1 MVEEKK
7 GEKRED
13 DLRYKYIGFDVY
25 SSRAKKFWR
34 DPEEEKRYLEEVKK
48 RKEKGEREERDHSL
62 IAVPVFSPVEKWIL
76 TVTSVLMILCLF
88 LPWFTFTRGESVMRY
103 NVLQYLFNFGTLMTY
118 SGLGGALLG
127 VLTIIFPV
135 AMLTSLLFGILN
147 LLALYSKTNSEGGYL
162 RKVKKTLRLN
172 FIPFF
177 LWIVAVIISII
188 GIATP
193 LASAFGVNQLKDNF
207 DVITLVSISGIG
219 LWISLGCWTLNSVK
233 ANDL

>member
-62 IAVPVFSPVEKWIL
+62 IAVPIFSPVEKWIL
-76 TVTSVLMILCLF
+76 TISSVLMILCFF

-127 VLTIIFPV
+127 VLTVIFPV
-135 AMLTSLLFGILN
+135 AMLSSLLFGILN
-147 LLALYSKTNSEGGYL
+147 LLALYSKTNSEEGYL

-177 LWIVAVIISII
+177 LWIVAVIISIV
-188 GIATP
+188 GVAAP

-207 DVITLVSISGIG
+207 DVITLVSISGFG
-219 LWISLGCWTLNSVK
+219 LWISLGCWILNSVK

>member
-7 GEKRED
+7 GERRED

-62 IAVPVFSPVEKWIL
+62 IAVPIFSPVEKWIL
-76 TVTSVLMILCLF
+76 TVSSVLMILCLF

-103 NVLQYLFNFGTLMTY
+103 NVMQYLFNFGILMTY

-127 VLTIIFPV
+127 VLAVIFPV

-147 LLALYSKTNSEGGYL
+147 LLALYSKTNSEEGYL

-172 FIPFF
+172 FIPFL
-177 LWIVAVIISII
+177 LWIAAVIISIV
-188 GIATP
+188 GVAAP

-219 LWISLGCWTLNSVK
+219 LWISLGCWILNSVK

>member
-7 GEKRED
+7 SEKRED
-13 DLRYKYIGFDVY
+13 DQRYKYIGFDVY

-34 DPEEEKRYLEEVKK
+34 NPEEEKLYLEEVKK

-76 TVTSVLMILCLF
+76 TVTSSLMILCLF
-88 LPWFTFTRGESVMRY
+88 LPWFTLTRGESVMNY
-103 NVLQYLFNFGTLMTY
+103 SALGYLFNFGTLMTY

-127 VLTIIFPV
+127 VLAVIFPI

-147 LLALYSKTNSEGGYL
+147 LLALYSKTNSDEGYL

-177 LWIVAVIISII
+177 LWIAAVIISII
-188 GIATP
+188 GVAAP
-193 LASAFGVNQLKDNF
+193 LASAFGVNQVKDNF
-207 DVITLVSISGIG
+207 NVITLVSISGFG
-219 LWISLGCWTLNSVK
+219 LWISLGCWILNSVK

>member
-7 GEKRED
+7 AEKRED
-13 DLRYKYIGFDVY
+13 DLRFKYIGFDVY
-25 SSRAKKFWR
+25 SSKAKKFWR
-34 DPEEEKRYLEEVKK
+34 NPEEEKRYSEEVRK

-76 TVTSVLMILCLF
+76 TVTSALMILCLF
-88 LPWFTFTRGESVMRY
+88 LPWFTFTRGENSMSY
-103 NVLQYLFNFGTLMTY
+103 SALQYLFNLGTLMTY

-127 VLTIIFPV
+127 ILAIMFPV
-135 AMLTSLLFGILN
+135 MMLTSLLFGILN
-147 LLALYSKTNSEGGYL
+147 LLALYSKTSSQEEYL
-162 RKVKKTLRLN
+162 RKVKKMLRLN
-172 FIPFF
+172 FLPLL
-177 LWIVAVIISII
+177 LWIAAVIISII

-207 DVITLVSISGIG
+207 DVITLVSISGFG
-219 LWISLGCWTLNSVK
+219 LWISLGCWILNSVK

>member
-25 SSRAKKFWR
+25 SSSAKKFWR

-62 IAVPVFSPVEKWIL
+62 IAVPVFSPVEKWVL
-76 TVTSVLMILCLF
+76 TVSSVLMILCLF
-88 LPWFTFTRGESVMRY
+88 LPWFTLSRGESVMRY

-127 VLTIIFPV
+127 VLAVIFPI
-135 AMLTSLLFGILN
+135 AMLASLLFGILN
-147 LLALYSKTNSEGGYL
+147 LLALYSKTNSQEGYL
-162 RKVKKTLRLN
+162 RKIKKTLRLN
-172 FIPFF
+172 FIPLF
-177 LWIVAVIISII
+177 LWIVAVIIAII
-188 GIATP
+188 GVAAP
-193 LASAFGVNQLKDNF
+193 PASAFGVNQVKDNF
-207 DVITLVSISGIG
+207 DVITLVSISGFG
-219 LWISLGCWTLNSVK
+219 LWISLGCWILNSVK

>member
-25 SSRAKKFWR
+25 SSGAKKFWR

-62 IAVPVFSPVEKWIL
+62 IAVPIFSPVEKWIL
-76 TVTSVLMILCLF
+76 TVSSVLMILCLF

-103 NVLQYLFNFGTLMTY
+103 NVMQYLFNFGILMTY

-127 VLTIIFPV
+127 VLAVIFPV

-147 LLALYSKTNSEGGYL
+147 LLALYSKTNSEEGYL

-172 FIPFF
+172 FIPFL
-177 LWIVAVIISII
+177 LWIAAVIISIV
-188 GIATP
+188 GVAAP

-219 LWISLGCWTLNSVK
+219 LWISLGCWILNSVK

>member
-7 GEKRED
+7 TEKRED
-13 DLRYKYIGFDVY
+13 DQRYKYIGFDVY

-34 DPEEEKRYLEEVKK
+34 NPEEEKLYLEEVKK

-76 TVTSVLMILCLF
+76 TVTSALMILCLF
-88 LPWFTFTRGESVMRY
+88 LPWFTLTRGEGVMNY
-103 NVLQYLFNFGTLMTY
+103 SALGYLFNFGTLMTY

-127 VLTIIFPV
+127 VLAIIFPI

-147 LLALYSKTNSEGGYL
+147 LLALYSKTNSDEGYL

-177 LWIVAVIISII
+177 LWIAAVIISII
-188 GIATP
+188 GVAAP
-193 LASAFGVNQLKDNF
+193 LASAFGVNQVKDNF
-207 DVITLVSISGIG
+207 NVITLVSISGFG
-219 LWISLGCWTLNSVK
+219 LWISLGCWILNSVK

>member
-7 GEKRED
+7 GEKKEE

-34 DPEEEKRYLEEVKK
+34 NPEEEKLYLEEVRK

-76 TVTSVLMILCLF
+76 TVTSALMILCLF
-88 LPWFTFTRGESVMRY
+88 LPWFTFTRGENVMSYSV
-103 NVLQYLFNFGTLMTY
+103 LGYLINLSTLMTY
-118 SGLGGALLG
+118 SGLGGTLLG
-127 VLTIIFPV
+127 ILAIIFLI
-135 AMLTSLLFGILN
+135 AMLSSLVLGVFNLLN
-147 LLALYSKTNSEGGYL
+147 LYGKASSGEVYL
-162 RKVKKTLRLN
+162 RKIKKTLRLN
-172 FIPFF
+172 SIPLIF
-177 LWIVAVIISII
+177 WIAAVIISII
-188 GIATP
+188 GVATP
-193 LASAFGVNQLKDNF
+193 LASAFGINQIKDNF

-219 LWISLGCWTLNSVK
+219 LWVSLGCWILNSVK

>member
-7 GEKRED
+7 GEKKEE

-34 DPEEEKRYLEEVKK
+34 NPEEEKLYLEEVRK

-76 TVTSVLMILCLF
+76 TVTSALMILCLF
-88 LPWFTFTRGESVMRY
+88 LPWFTFTRGEKAMNYSA
-103 NVLQYLFNFGTLMTY
+103 LQYLFNFGTLMTY

-127 VLTIIFPV
+127 VLAVIFPI

-147 LLALYSKTNSEGGYL
+147 LLALYSKTNSDEGYL

-177 LWIVAVIISII
+177 LWIAAVIISII
-188 GIATP
+188 GVAAP
-193 LASAFGVNQLKDNF
+193 LASAFGVTQVKDNF
-207 DVITLVSISGIG
+207 NVITLVSISGIG